1 MYKLSDIQILH
12 LEISS
17 QCNAECPQCPR
28 NFYGYPLNFG
38 YAEHNMTLTE
48 CRRIFPI
55 EFIQQLKELKIN
67 GNFGDMVMNP
77 ESLDII
83 KYFKDNN
90 PDLIIKI
97 STNGG
102 ARNQIFWTRL
112 AAFNADV
119 YFCIDGLEDTHSLYR
134 RNTVYS
140 TVLSNAQ
147 TFISAGGLARWRFI
161 KFDHNQHQIKEA
173 HQLSMDLG
181 FESFELVDDG
191 RNTGPVF
198 NKEKELVYRLG
209 NYQGPTDFDAAL
221 KNSQLEDTDLNNVT
235 WSYFDKLYDVG
246 NINCQAVSEKSIYVN
261 SVGELYPCC
270 WIGTNPHTYGD
281 KQKWFSTVNATLRLI
296 IKDNNVQKFGL
307 KTAIKWFDQI
317 KESWTKPDFKSGQ
330 LLTCNQ
336 QCGKKCS

>member
-1 MYKLSDIQILH
+1 
-12 LEISS
+12 
-17 QCNAECPQCPR
+17 
-28 NFYGYPLNFG
+28 
-38 YAEHNMTLTE
+38 
-48 CRRIFPI
+48 
-55 EFIQQLKELKIN
+55 
-67 GNFGDMVMNP
+67 MVKNP

-83 KYFKDNN
+83 KYFRDNN

-102 ARNQIFWTRL
+102 ARNQIFWTQL

-173 HQLSMDLG
+173 YQLSTDLG

-198 NKEKELVYRLG
+198 NKEKELVYKLG
-209 NYQGPTDFDAAL
+209 NYQGPTDFDTVL
-221 KNSQLEDTDLNNVT
+221 KKSQLKDTDLNNVT

-261 SVGELYPCC
+261 SIGELYPCC
-270 WIGTNPHTYGD
+270 WTGTNPRTYGG
-281 KQKWFSTVNATLRLI
+281 KQKWFSIANATLRLI
-296 IKDNNVQKFGL
+296 IKDNDVQKFGL

-317 KESWTKPDFKSGQ
+317 EESWTRPDFKSGQ